1 MSTTT
6 ESLRRAVAGL
16 IGLAA
21 SEQQRLAVAADS
33 AEVGSPQRYS
43 GRVKDQPG
51 VIATANR
58 Q

>member
-33 AEVGSPQRYS
+33 AEVGSRS
-43 GRVKDQPG
+43 
-51 VIATANR
+51 ATAAGSR
-58 Q
+58 TSRE